1 MRYVLL
7 VLTAL
12 IVHGQAAFS
21 QGENKAILLKL
32 HDSGLANDSTYND
45 LIWSYVFSQPDSAI
59 YFAKRGFDWCVEHE
73 DSKLLASI
81 NNRIGVAYDIR
92 SMSDSALFHYHTA
105 VRLAT
110 ESGNKKTLAGA
121 LNNIGLI
128 YWNQGILEKAVDHYI
143 RSAKI
148 FEEEGNKKGLS
159 NNYNNIALIL
169 YDNGDYHESLKY
181 HRKALLIRKEIDFK
195 YGIGA
200 SYLNLAQL
208 YETTGTL
215 KNLDSALYYTE
226 LAIPIKIELNDQF
239 GLARVYHNL
248 AEVQLDMGLA
258 DSSLTNFSRALS
270 IQKKI
275 ENAEGYAS
283 SYYNIGVAYK
293 DLKNYDLEKVY
304 LDSAEVEAEAN
315 NDKTL
320 LWKVY
325 LCKAEHFQRAGQY
338 KESAEYWSKYGP
350 LKHEVL
356 NLERSEQVA
365 EMEARYETALKD
377 KQIGVQRA
385 TIAETEVKVAN
396 RNILIIVLT
405 SGGLMLTLLILL
417 KFQNKQKKLQA
428 DKDAAVIRERD
439 IGLKAVLSA
448 TETERQRIAKDLHDG
463 VVQSLTGV
471 RLRLAEQER
480 RSQGDEAGKL
490 KLLTSDLDHSIDEI
504 REISHRMMPRALS
517 EMGLVPALFDM
528 LEKSLGATAIQYEFE
543 HHNVDDRRFDQ
554 RIEVSLYRICQ
565 ELVNNIIK
573 HSEAKAVSVQLL
585 ASKAHLVLVVEDN
598 GKGFEFENSEK
609 RNGIG
614 LMNISTR
621 AQSVNGEVNYQ
632 PSTKQGTVATVRVPL
647 LIA

>member
-1 MRYVLL
+1 MRQALL
-7 VLTAL
+7 LLLAL
-12 IVHGQAAFS
+12 VFCGQNAFA
-21 QGENKAILLKL
+21 QGENKDSLLNL
-32 HDSGLANDSTYND
+32 HYSGLANDSTYND

-59 YFAKRGFDWCVEHE
+59 YFAKRGFDWCAEH
-73 DSKLLASI
+73 DDPKLLASI

-92 SMSDSALFHYHTA
+92 SMSDSALFHYRAA

-128 YWNQGILEKAVDHYI
+128 YWNQGILERAADHYI

-148 FEEEGNKKGLS
+148 FEEVGNRKGLS

-169 YDNGDYHESLKY
+169 YDNGDYEESLKY
-181 HRKALLIRKEIDFK
+181 HRKALSIRKEIDYK

-200 SYLNLAQL
+200 SFLNLAQL
-208 YETTGTL
+208 YETTGPL

-248 AEVQLDMGLA
+248 AEVQLDMGQA
-258 DSSLTNFSRALS
+258 DSSLANFSRALR

-283 SYYNIGVAYK
+283 SYYNIGIAYR
-293 DLKNYDLEKVY
+293 DLKNYALERVY

-315 NDKTL
+315 DDKPL

-325 LCKAEHFQRAGQY
+325 LCKAEHFQRAEQY

-365 EMEARYETALKD
+365 EMEAKYESAIKD

-396 RNILIIVLT
+396 RNILIIVLI
-405 SGGLMLTLLILL
+405 SGGLLLTLLILL
-417 KFQNKQKKLQA
+417 RFQNKQKKLQA
-428 DKDAAVIRERD
+428 EKGAAVIRERD
-439 IGLKAVLSA
+439 SGLKAVLSA

-471 RLRLAEQER
+471 RLRLAEQVR
-480 RSQGDEAGKL
+480 KTGGDENNKL
-490 KLLTSDLDHSIDEI
+490 KDLTTDLDHSIGEI

-528 LEKSLGATAIQYEFE
+528 LEKSLGATSIQYEFE
-543 HHNVDDRRFDQ
+543 HHNVDNKRFDT

-573 HSEAKAVSVQLL
+573 HSEAQVVSVQLL
-585 ASKAHLVLVVEDN
+585 ASKAHLILVVEDN
-598 GKGFEFENSEK
+598 GKGFEFEDSEK